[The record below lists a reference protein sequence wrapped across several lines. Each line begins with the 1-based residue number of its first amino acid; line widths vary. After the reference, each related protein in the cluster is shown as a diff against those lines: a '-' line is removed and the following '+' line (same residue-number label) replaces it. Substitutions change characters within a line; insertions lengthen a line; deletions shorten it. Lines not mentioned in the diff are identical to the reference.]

1 MARRRRWGTGTIVP
15 PSTPGGSWAIRYH
28 DAAGARRSE
37 AGFPSRLLAQQ
48 ALEARRTDLA
58 RDRIGLP
65 ADLATLPRLGPLG
78 DDWMERRQGTHR
90 GAAKERRV
98 WKKHLRPA
106 FGDLRAPELD
116 LAAVRR
122 YVEGKRA
129 GGLASATVRLQVR
142 LLSSFVEDL
151 RERPRETGA
160 TGANPCKGLPRSL
173 AQQLRPS
180 HDARLTPYVERLD
193 DVAGIFAALEEP
205 YRTGY
210 AVGVLAGLRTGEV
223 MALRWE
229 HLDLGRRQIIVQQ
242 AVGSSGLVGP
252 VKDNEPRVLP
262 IAPELLTVLAAR
274 RLVCGGTGLVVPPAR
289 PGRRSGPARA
299 PALTVRS
306 QTLNERLRGAL
317 KAVRLTGRDLDW
329 YRATR
334 HTYASHYVQAGGSL
348 HRLAQL
354 LGHSSA
360 DVTLR
365 YAHLQPAVVA
375 EADEARLPVRLSAPP
390 APADSAKD
398 RQKSGRRPRQPAR
411 ENKRKSLGQ

>member
-15 PSTPGGSWAIRYH
+15 PSTPGGSWGIRYH
-28 DAAGARRSE
+28 DAAGARHSE
-37 AGFPSRLLAQQ
+37 SGFPSRLLAQQ

-65 ADLATLPRLGPLG
+65 ADLAALPPLGPLG
-78 DDWMERRQGTHR
+78 DQWMERRQGTHR
-90 GAAKERRV
+90 GASKERRV
-98 WKKHLRPA
+98 WKRHLRPA

-122 YVEGKRA
+122 YVEAKRA

-142 LLSSFVEDL
+142 LLSSFLEDL

-160 TGANPCKGLPRSL
+160 TGANPCKGMPRSL

-180 HDARLTPYVERLD
+180 HDARLTPYVERLE
-193 DVAGIFAALEEP
+193 DVAGIFAALDEP

-229 HLDLGRRQIIVQQ
+229 HIDLARRQIIVQQ

-274 RLVCGGTGLVVPPAR
+274 RLACGGAGLVVPPAR
-289 PGRRSGPARA
+289 PGRKSGPARA

-306 QTLNERLRGAL
+306 QTLNERLRVAL

-334 HTYASHYVQAGGSL
+334 HTYASHYAQGGGSL
-348 HRLAQL
+348 YRLAQL

-360 DVTLR
+360 EVTLR

-375 EADEARLPVRLSAPP
+375 EADAERLQVRLVAPP
-390 APADSAKD
+390 ATASSAEN
-398 RQKSGRRPRQPAR
+398 RQRTGRQARHSGK
-411 ENKRKSLGQ
+411 EKRGKSLGQ